1 MFFFQSEISVYI
13 KRRDEN
19 KTKFDQLLRKIITFQ
34 KLVGFLKTD
43 FRIWKDQRE
52 KGLSYTR
59 HYVMILPFY

>member
-19 KTKFDQLLRKIITFQ
+19 KTEFDQLLRKIITFQ

-43 FRIWKDQRE
+43 FRI
-52 KGLSYTR
+52 
-59 HYVMILPFY
+59 